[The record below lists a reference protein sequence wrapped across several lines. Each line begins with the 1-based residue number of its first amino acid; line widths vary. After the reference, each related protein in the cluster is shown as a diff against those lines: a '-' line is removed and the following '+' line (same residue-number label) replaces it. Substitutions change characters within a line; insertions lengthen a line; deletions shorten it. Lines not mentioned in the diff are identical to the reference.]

1 MIKWDYMET
10 TYLKRFINYSA
21 KKTAFIPIGTL
32 EWHGNHLPIETDFL
46 VAQKICE
53 IISKKI
59 TGYLLPPIYLGS
71 GTKKK
76 INGEWFIGMD
86 KYLKKKLPGNL
97 YYLEPDFFSKVLVKL
112 GNSLVGQGFR
122 KIFVITG
129 HGGRGQMRALML
141 AKKKL
146 KNLVIINVYD
156 VLEEKGMA
164 VEHADEYETSLFW
177 ACYPEEERKS
187 RKIKIKKNDD
197 YFTFIGYDPRKKA
210 SLKLG
215 NKILKEIISNL
226 TKKIVNS

>member
-1 MIKWDYMET
+1 MET
-10 TYLKRFINYSA
+10 TYLKKFINYSA

-32 EWHGNHLPIETDFL
+32 EWHGNHLPIETDFM

-76 INGEWFIGMD
+76 INGKWFIGMD
-86 KYLKKKLPGNL
+86 KYVKKKLPGNL

-112 GNSLVGQGFR
+112 GNNLVSQGFR
-122 KIFVITG
+122 KIFIITG
-129 HGGRGQMRALML
+129 HGGWGQMKALTL

-156 VLEEKGMA
+156 ILKKKGTA
-164 VEHADEYETSLFW
+164 AEHADEYETSLLW
-177 ACYPEEERKS
+177 ACYPEEEAKS
-187 RKIKIKKNDD
+187 RKIKIGGNDD
-197 YFTFIGYDPRKKA
+197 YFKFIGYDPREKA

-215 NKILKEIISNL
+215 NKMLKEIIINL
-226 TKKIVNS
+226 GKEFLDS